1 MRVLT
6 VIPELDTFLSG
17 IRPLFSREQFRHL
30 ARYVIGLIGS
40 TKRKTI
46 NTITKSFFG
55 DNFNQSS
62 LNRFLNSS
70 TWKTEALSAGVKKI
84 VAEDHRN
91 CPPGVVF
98 VILDDTLLEK
108 SGETMESVGWQY
120 SSKDHKSILAH
131 DLVSCI
137 MVCSC
142 GQIVPLDLR
151 QYVKIR
157 VANEEERE
165 FKTRIE
171 LAHEIVNS
179 LELPFAD
186 DKTKRV
192 VVLFDSWYLCKEIV
206 DCVKQRGWNYVSE
219 TKVNRNVRVNDVW
232 MKVGDIGQCLNEEED
247 QEIMVFGEKKRIA
260 YRDLDSVDRVF
271 MPSLGQNGDI
281 RLICEREIDGHDEAH
296 YIVTDMMDISSLEFI
311 SFFKTR
317 HVTEEFYR
325 DAKQELGLDEYMV
338 RGHEATNRHWW
349 IVFLAYNAL
358 NHLRRVAVSLKDK
371 TVGELCGWVE
381 ERCEAIKW
389 IEHPLEAAM
398 LLERSLD
405 T

>member
-1 MRVLT
+1 MRLLS
-6 VIPELDTFLSG
+6 VIPELQPFLSS

-30 ARYVIGLIGS
+30 ARYVIGLMGS

-55 DNFNQSS
+55 EKFNQSS

-70 TWKTEALSAGVKKI
+70 VWKTETLSQGVKRI
-84 VAEDHRN
+84 VADDHRN
-91 CPPGVVF
+91 CPPGIVF
-98 VILDDTLLEK
+98 IVIDDTLLEK
-108 SGETMESVGWQY
+108 SGETMESVGYQY
-120 SSKDHKSILAH
+120 SPKDRKSILCH

-142 GQIVPLDLR
+142 GQIVPIDLR

-157 VANEEERE
+157 VATEEQRE
-165 FKTRIE
+165 FKTRVE
-171 LAHEIVNS
+171 LAKEIISS
-179 LELPFAD
+179 LQLPFAN
-186 DKTKRV
+186 KMRT

-206 DCVKQRGWNYVSE
+206 DCVKARAWHFVSE
-219 TKVNRNVRVNDVW
+219 TKVNRNIRVNDVW

-247 QEIMVFGEKKRIA
+247 EDIMVFGEKKRIA
-260 YRDLDSVDRVF
+260 YRDLDSEDRVF
-271 MPSLGQNGDI
+271 MPSLHQNGSI
-281 RLICEREIDGHDEAH
+281 RLICERELDGHDEAH

-317 HVTEEFYR
+317 HVTEEFYK
-325 DAKQELGLDEYMV
+325 DAKQELGLGEYMV

-349 IVFLAYNAL
+349 LVFLAYNAL

-371 TVGELCGWVE
+371 TVGELCEWVE

-389 IEHPLEAAM
+389 LEHPAEAAM
-398 LLERSLD
+398 SLRRSLD